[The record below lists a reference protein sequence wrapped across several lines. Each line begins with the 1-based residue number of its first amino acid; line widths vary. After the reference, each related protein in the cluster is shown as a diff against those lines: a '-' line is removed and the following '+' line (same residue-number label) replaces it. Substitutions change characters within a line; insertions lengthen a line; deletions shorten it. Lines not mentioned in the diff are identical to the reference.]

1 MKFIELIFFIGSDIY
16 LINLG
21 QIRTNMLKEID
32 VIFDFGLNNIGTT
45 HVSISFIKITWK
57 PKIPKDF
64 DT

>member
-1 MKFIELIFFIGSDIY
+1 
-16 LINLG
+16 
-21 QIRTNMLKEID
+21 MLKEID

-45 HVSISFIKITWK
+45 PVSISFIKITWK